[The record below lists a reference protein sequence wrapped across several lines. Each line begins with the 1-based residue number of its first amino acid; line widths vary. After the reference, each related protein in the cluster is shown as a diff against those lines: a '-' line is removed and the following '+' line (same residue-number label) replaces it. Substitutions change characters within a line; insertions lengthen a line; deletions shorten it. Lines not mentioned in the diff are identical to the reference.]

1 MKKISMFLLS
11 FIMMIVLSSN
21 VYADSYKNEIY
32 TNARGT
38 KYEYISGLPI
48 YYNSSNSVDLY
59 VLNYGTYY
67 NRNTVLSNPERV
79 DNGFNYIFTNGTS
92 TRNSQKDYYITQV
105 AMLWYQDYLNGNDY
119 NISYDMKRFIENDR
133 TQVSSAINNLVI
145 NAKKNRD
152 NYDNSYINFLT
163 KEVKFSRNGNYYVSN
178 SISVE
183 TRNLSSNPRV
193 YLSNA
198 PKNTIITNNTV
209 SRNNN
214 GSFLI
219 KIPVSSYNNATDF
232 EVNISSFRQRRVL
245 YKYSGYGVGDSIYGK
260 SYIDTDSSDVVSL
273 PISMSGINTN
283 DVKISVYDKYG
294 NYLSGLNY
302 YIYYGDCSNSVCLSD
317 NLVSTFTT
325 RNTYTFL
332 NNLLSGGKYTLV
344 LKNGDNYNLPIKKL
358 INVSNSLNNNIVI
371 REDNDYSHDDREDV
385 TRKVKIFNNFNDSTE
400 IIKIYSSTGILVNS
414 YRSNETDFEITLNEG
429 TYYITDT
436 KNKFEKIYFKI
447 DNAGKLYVKYQDD
460 YVLCSYIDLS
470 SDKEDLVIG
479 KDNIKYDEDNN
490 TYYVDGLDD
499 ITSIDLYNDVE
510 TDTDVVIEWLSEVID
525 CPITSLDKTIK
536 YVVGAIIVALGTFIF
551 VRNVK
556 KTKNNN

>member
-11 FIMMIVLSSN
+11 FIMMLVLSSN
-21 VYADSYKNEIY
+21 VYANSYKSEIY
-32 TNARGT
+32 TNASGT

-48 YYNSSNSVDLY
+48 YYNSSNSTDLY
-59 VLNYGTYY
+59 ILNYGTYY
-67 NRNTVLSNPERV
+67 NRNTMLTNPERV

-92 TRNSQKDYYITQV
+92 TRNSYKDYYITQV

-133 TQVSSAINNLVI
+133 SQVSSAINNLVI
-145 NAKKNRD
+145 NAKKNQS
-152 NYDNSYINFLT
+152 NDNSYINFLT
-163 KEVKFSRNGNYYVSN
+163 KDVKFSKNGNYYVSN

-209 SRNNN
+209 SKNNN

-219 KIPVSSYNNATDF
+219 KIPVSSFNNSTDF
-232 EVNISSFRQRRVL
+232 EVNISSFTQRKVL
-245 YKYSGYGVGDSIYGK
+245 YKYSGYGAGDAIYGK
-260 SYIDTDSSDVVSL
+260 SYTDTDSSDVVSL
-273 PISMSGINTN
+273 PISFSGINTN
-283 DVKISVYDKYG
+283 DVKINVYDKYG

-302 YIYYGDCSNSVCLSD
+302 YIYYGDCSNSVCITD

-325 RNTYTFL
+325 RNTYTLL
-332 NNLLSGGKYTLV
+332 NNVLSVGKYTLV
-344 LKNGDNYNLPIKKL
+344 LKNNNNYNLPSKKL
-358 INVSNSLNNNIVI
+358 INITNSSNNDVVI
-371 REDNDYSHDDREDV
+371 REDNNYNNNREDV

-436 KNKFEKIYFKI
+436 KNKFEKIYFNI
-447 DNAGKLYVKYQDD
+447 DKEGKLYVKYQDN

-470 SDKEDLVIG
+470 NNKEDIVI
-479 KDNIKYDEDNN
+479 DNNNIKYDKDNN

-499 ITSIDLYNDVE
+499 ISSINIYNDVE
-510 TDTDVVIEWLSEVID
+510 TETDVVIEWLNEVID

-536 YVVGAIIVALGTFIF
+536 YVVGAIIVALGIFIF
-551 VRNVK
+551 IRNVK

>member
-11 FIMMIVLSSN
+11 FIMMLVLSSN
-21 VYADSYKNEIY
+21 VYANSYKSEIY
-32 TNARGT
+32 TNASGT

-48 YYNSSNSVDLY
+48 YYNSSNSTDLY
-59 VLNYGTYY
+59 ILNYGTYY
-67 NRNTVLSNPERV
+67 NRNTMLTNPERV
-79 DNGFNYIFTNGTS
+79 DNGFNYIFTNGTP
-92 TRNSQKDYYITQV
+92 TRNSYKDYYITQV

-133 TQVSSAINNLVI
+133 SQVSSAINNLVI
-145 NAKKNRD
+145 NAKKNQS
-152 NYDNSYINFLT
+152 NDNSYINFLT
-163 KEVKFSRNGNYYVSN
+163 KDVKFSKNGNYYVSN

-209 SRNNN
+209 SKNNN

-219 KIPVSSYNNATDF
+219 KIPVSSFNNSTDF
-232 EVNISSFRQRRVL
+232 EVNISSFTQRKVL
-245 YKYSGYGVGDSIYGK
+245 YKYSGYGAGDAIYGK
-260 SYIDTDSSDVVSL
+260 SYTDTDSSDVVSL
-273 PISMSGINTN
+273 PISFSGINTN
-283 DVKISVYDKYG
+283 DVKINVYDKYG

-302 YIYYGDCSNSVCLSD
+302 YIYYGDCSNSVCITD

-325 RNTYTFL
+325 RNTYTLL
-332 NNLLSGGKYTLV
+332 NNVLSVGKYTLV
-344 LKNGDNYNLPIKKL
+344 LKNNNNYNLPSKKL
-358 INVSNSLNNNIVI
+358 INITNSSNNDVVI
-371 REDNDYSHDDREDV
+371 REDNNYNNNREDV

-436 KNKFEKIYFKI
+436 KNKFEKIYFNI
-447 DNAGKLYVKYQDD
+447 DKEGKLYVKYQDN
-460 YVLCSYIDLS
+460 YVLSSYIDLS
-470 SDKEDLVIG
+470 NNKEDIVI
-479 KDNIKYDEDNN
+479 DNNNIKYDKDNN

-499 ITSIDLYNDVE
+499 ISSINIYNDVE
-510 TDTDVVIEWLSEVID
+510 TETDVVIEWLNEVID

-536 YVVGAIIVALGTFIF
+536 YVVGAIIVALGIFIF
-551 VRNVK
+551 IRNVK

>member
-11 FIMMIVLSSN
+11 FIMTLALSSN
-21 VYADSYKNEIY
+21 VYADSYKSEIY
-32 TNARGT
+32 TNASGT

-119 NISYDMKRFIENDR
+119 NISYDMIRFIENDR

>member
-11 FIMMIVLSSN
+11 FIMMLVLSSN
-21 VYADSYKNEIY
+21 VYANSYKSEIY
-32 TNARGT
+32 TNASGT

-48 YYNSSNSVDLY
+48 YYNSSNNTDLY
-59 VLNYGTYY
+59 ILNYGTYY
-67 NRNTVLSNPERV
+67 NRNTMLTNPERV
-79 DNGFNYIFTNGTS
+79 DNGFNYIFTNGTP
-92 TRNSQKDYYITQV
+92 TRNSYKDYYITQV

-133 TQVSSAINNLVI
+133 SQVSSAINNLVI

-163 KEVKFSRNGNYYVSN
+163 KDVKFSKNGNYYVSN

-209 SRNNN
+209 SKNNN

-219 KIPVSSYNNATDF
+219 KIPVSSFNNSTDF
-232 EVNISSFRQRRVL
+232 EVNISSFTQRKVL
-245 YKYSGYGVGDSIYGK
+245 YKYSGYGAGDAIYGK
-260 SYIDTDSSDVVSL
+260 SYTDTDSSDVVSL
-273 PISMSGINTN
+273 PISFSGINTN
-283 DVKISVYDKYG
+283 DVKINVYDKYG

-302 YIYYGDCSNSVCLSD
+302 YIYYGDCSNSVCITD

-325 RNTYTFL
+325 RNTYTLL
-332 NNLLSGGKYTLV
+332 NNVLSVGEYTLV
-344 LKNGDNYNLPIKKL
+344 LKNNNNYNLPSKKL
-358 INVSNSLNNNIVI
+358 INITNSSNNDVVI
-371 REDNDYSHDDREDV
+371 REDNNYNNNREDV

-436 KNKFEKIYFKI
+436 KNKFEKIYFNI
-447 DNAGKLYVKYQDD
+447 DKEGKLYVKYQDN
-460 YVLCSYIDLS
+460 YVLSSYIDLS
-470 SDKEDLVIG
+470 NNKEDIVI
-479 KDNIKYDEDNN
+479 DNNNIKYDKDNN

-499 ITSIDLYNDVE
+499 ISSINIYNDVE
-510 TDTDVVIEWLSEVID
+510 TETDVVIEWLNEVID

-536 YVVGAIIVALGTFIF
+536 YVVGAIIVALGIYIFI
-551 VRNVK
+551 RNVK

>member
-1 MKKISMFLLS
+1 MKKIFMFLLS
-11 FIMMIVLSSN
+11 FIMMLVLSSN
-21 VYADSYKNEIY
+21 VYANSYKSEIY
-32 TNARGT
+32 TNASGT

-48 YYNSSNSVDLY
+48 YYNSSNSIDLY
-59 VLNYGTYY
+59 ILNYGTYY
-67 NRNTVLSNPERV
+67 NRNTMLTNPERV

-119 NISYDMKRFIENDR
+119 NISYDMKRFIENDK

-163 KEVKFSRNGNYYVSN
+163 KEIKFSRNGNYYVSN

-232 EVNISSFRQRRVL
+232 EINISSFRQRKVL
-245 YKYSGYGVGDSIYGK
+245 YKYSGYGVGDAIYGK
-260 SYIDTDSSDVVSL
+260 SYTDTDSSDVVSL

-283 DVKISVYDKYG
+283 DVKISVYDKDG

-302 YIYYGDCSNSVCLSD
+302 YIYYGDCSSTVCLSD

-325 RNTYTFL
+325 RNTYTLL
-332 NNLLSGGKYTLV
+332 NSLLSVGKYTLV

-358 INVSNSLNNNIVI
+358 INVSNSSDNNIVI

-460 YVLCSYIDLS
+460 YILCSYIDLS

>member
-11 FIMMIVLSSN
+11 FIMMLVLSSN
-21 VYADSYKNEIY
+21 VYANSYKSEIY
-32 TNARGT
+32 TNASGT

-48 YYNSSNSVDLY
+48 YYNSSNNTDLY
-59 VLNYGTYY
+59 ILNYGTYY
-67 NRNTVLSNPERV
+67 NRNTMLTNPERV
-79 DNGFNYIFTNGTS
+79 DNGFNYIFTNGTP
-92 TRNSQKDYYITQV
+92 TRNSYKDYYITQV

-119 NISYDMKRFIENDR
+119 NISYDMKRFIENDIS
-133 TQVSSAINNLVI
+133 QVSSAINNLVI

-163 KEVKFSRNGNYYVSN
+163 KDVKFSKNGNYYVSN

-209 SRNNN
+209 SKNNN

-219 KIPVSSYNNATDF
+219 KIPVSSFNNSTDF
-232 EVNISSFRQRRVL
+232 EVNISSFTQRKVL
-245 YKYSGYGVGDSIYGK
+245 YKYSGYGAGDAIYGK
-260 SYIDTDSSDVVSL
+260 SYTDTDSSDVVSL
-273 PISMSGINTN
+273 PISFSGINTN
-283 DVKISVYDKYG
+283 DVKINVYDKYG

-302 YIYYGDCSNSVCLSD
+302 YIYYGDCSNSVCITD

-325 RNTYTFL
+325 RNTYTLL
-332 NNLLSGGKYTLV
+332 NNVLSVGEYTLV
-344 LKNGDNYNLPIKKL
+344 LKNNNNYNLPSKKL
-358 INVSNSLNNNIVI
+358 INITNSSNNDVVI
-371 REDNDYSHDDREDV
+371 REDNNYNNNREDV

-436 KNKFEKIYFKI
+436 KNKFEKIYFNI
-447 DNAGKLYVKYQDD
+447 DKEGKLYVKYQDN
-460 YVLCSYIDLS
+460 YVLSSYIDLS
-470 SDKEDLVIG
+470 NNKEDIVI
-479 KDNIKYDEDNN
+479 DNNNIKYDKDNN

-499 ITSIDLYNDVE
+499 ISSINIYNDVE
-510 TDTDVVIEWLSEVID
+510 TETDVVIEWLNEVID

-536 YVVGAIIVALGTFIF
+536 YVVGAIIVALGIYIFI
-551 VRNVK
+551 RNVK